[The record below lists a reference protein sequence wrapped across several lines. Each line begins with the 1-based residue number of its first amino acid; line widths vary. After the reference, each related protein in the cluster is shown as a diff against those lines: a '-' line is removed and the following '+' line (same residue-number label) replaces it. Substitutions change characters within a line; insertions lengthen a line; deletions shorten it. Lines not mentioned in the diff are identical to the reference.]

1 VARLSDLIEVFIK
14 DMLKDSGSR
23 DIEIQRNE
31 LANYF
36 DCAPSQIN
44 YVLTTRFPLERGY
57 IIESRRG
64 GGGSIRIIRIKHN
77 EDDFISNILLAVGS
91 SISKMKANALIETL
105 LERKLINR
113 REAGIMNA
121 AMKDRA
127 LTFAG
132 ENRNRVR
139 AEIIKSMLATLIKR
153 EA

>member
-1 VARLSDLIEVFIK
+1 MARLSDLIEVFIK

-36 DCAPSQIN
+36 ECAPSQIN

-64 GGGSIRIIRIKHN
+64 GGGNIRIIRIKYDE
-77 EDDFISNILLAVGS
+77 EDLVSNILLAVGNG
-91 SISKMKANALIETL
+91 ISKMKADALIDTL
-105 LERKLINR
+105 LEHKLVNK
-113 REAGIMNA
+113 REAEIMKA
-121 AMKDRA
+121 ALKDRT

-139 AEIIKSMLATLIKR
+139 AEIIKSMIAVLMKR

>member
-1 VARLSDLIEVFIK
+1 MARLSDLIEVFIK
-14 DMLKDSGSR
+14 DMLRDSGSR

-36 DCAPSQIN
+36 ECAPSQIN

-77 EDDFISNILLAVGS
+77 EEDLVSNILLAVGNG
-91 SISKMKANALIETL
+91 ISKMKADALIDTL
-105 LERKLINR
+105 LERKLIKR
-113 REAGIMNA
+113 REAEIMKA
-121 AMKDRA
+121 ALNDRT

-139 AEIIKSMLATLIKR
+139 AEIFKSMLAVIMKR

>member
-1 VARLSDLIEVFIK
+1 
-14 DMLKDSGSR
+14 
-23 DIEIQRNE
+23 

-77 EDDFISNILLAVGS
+77 EEDIISNILLAVGN

-105 LERKLINR
+105 MESKLINR

-121 AMKDRA
+121 AIKDRA

-132 ENRNRVR
+132 ENRNKVR
-139 AEIIKSMLATLIKR
+139 AEIIKSMLAALMKR